1 MTTPQQPESNG
12 QPATPAEPAA
22 EQPTAEQPTAEQPT
36 AEQLAASP
44 PAAEQSAAAPQQ
56 PVAAPATA
64 APPPQVPQYAQP
76 ADPFAPIPRAPKSP
90 WIAPQRK
97 GAVIGISVAAGLA
110 LLLAGGVIDRVAF
123 DDNDHPG
130 RSVQFG
136 GPGYRYLPGPQM
148 MPRMPRLPPGNG
160 KRNRPWPNPSS
171 IPTPSETS

>member
-1 MTTPQQPESNG
+1 MTTPEQPESSG

-22 EQPTAEQPTAEQPT
+22 EQPTVEQP
-36 AEQLAASP
+36 AASAAP
-44 PAAEQSAAAPQQ
+44 PAAAPQQ
-56 PVAAPATA
+56 AAA

-76 ADPFAPIPRAPKSP
+76 GDPFAPIPRPPKSP

-110 LLLAGGVIDRVAF
+110 LMLAGGVIDRVAF
-123 DDNDHPG
+123 DNDHPG

-136 GPGYRYLPGPQM
+136 YLPGPKM
-148 MPRMPRLPPGNG
+148 MPRMPQLPPGNG

>member
-1 MTTPQQPESNG
+1 MTTPEQPESSG

-22 EQPTAEQPTAEQPT
+22 EQPTAEQPAASAAAEQP
-36 AEQLAASP
+36 
-44 PAAEQSAAAPQQ
+44 AAAPQQ

-64 APPPQVPQYAQP
+64 APPPQVPQYAQS
-76 ADPFAPIPRAPKSP
+76 ADPFAPIPRPPKSP

-148 MPRMPRLPPGNG
+148 MPRMPQLPPGNG
-160 KRNRPWPNPSS
+160 KRNRPGPNPSS

>member
-1 MTTPQQPESNG
+1 MTTPEQPESSG

-22 EQPTAEQPTAEQPT
+22 EQPTVEQP
-36 AEQLAASP
+36 AASAAP
-44 PAAEQSAAAPQQ
+44 PAAEQPAAAPQQ

-76 ADPFAPIPRAPKSP
+76 GDPFAPIPRPPKSP
-90 WIAPQRK
+90 WIAPRRK

-123 DDNDHPG
+123 DNDNHPG
-130 RSVQFG
+130 RSIQFG

-148 MPRMPRLPPGNG
+148 MPRMPQLPPGNG
-160 KRNRPWPNPSS
+160 KQNRPWPNPSS

>member
-1 MTTPQQPESNG
+1 MTTPEQPESSG

-22 EQPTAEQPTAEQPT
+22 EQPAVEQPAAEQPAAEQPTAERPG
-36 AEQLAASP
+36 APP
-44 PAAEQSAAAPQQ
+44 PAAEQPAAAPQQ

-76 ADPFAPIPRAPKSP
+76 GDPFAPIPRPPKSP

-123 DDNDHPG
+123 DNNDHPG

-148 MPRMPRLPPGNG
+148 MPRMPQLPPGNG
-160 KRNRPWPNPSS
+160 KRNHPWP
-171 IPTPSETS
+171 ETS